1 MLPHPVTVDGLAG
14 VALPGATVH
23 AMGVRG
29 SGWRAQILPS
39 YDGYVLVQ
47 GLLAELLV
55 PDHPGGLALPDGGL
69 AGLLDIVL
77 ASRTFMFLTSELL
90 M

>member
-1 MLPHPVTVDGLAG
+1 MN
-14 VALPGATVH
+14 
-23 AMGVRG
+23 
-29 SGWRAQILPS
+29 
-39 YDGYVLVQ
+39 YQ

-77 ASRTFMFLTSELL
+77 AQPDLQVSHVRAAHAEQKCIVEHALT
-90 M
+90 